1 MMMAVLHLFIDFSM
15 KIYIIFVAI
24 IDPINDIFMLNL
36 SNSNI
41 QKHAS
46 NILLSCYED
55 SNIKINVL

>member
-1 MMMAVLHLFIDFSM
+1 MDIQCNDDGCTALLFIDLSM

-36 SNSNI
+36 FNSNI
-41 QKHAS
+41 QRHAS

-55 SNIKINVL
+55 